1 MSDGSGAAPGG
12 HDRPD
17 LGGRLLDVVLY
28 GPAGLVVTVA
38 EHGPELVERGRAQL
52 ESRIASAR
60 SVGELAVRFGRVELR
75 RRADELF
82 GGSGGRSGRP
92 DPVGAPMGPLRS
104 VGGRQDSQ
112 DSRDSTRDVPTPDGG
127 QGVSGAPGGRGS
139 GVPPVTSLGIP
150 GFDTLSASQVVQR
163 LDGLSRSELV
173 AVRAYEAHGRGRRT
187 VLNRI
192 DQLMDERA

>member
-1 MSDGSGAAPGG
+1 VSDGSGAAPGG

-17 LGGRLLDVVLY
+17 LSGRLLDVLLY

-38 EHGPELVERGRAQL
+38 ERGPELVERGRAQL
-52 ESRIASAR
+52 GGRIASAR
-60 SVGELAVRFGRVELR
+60 AVGELAVRFGRVELW
-75 RRADELF
+75 RRAEELL
-82 GGSGGRSGRP
+82 GGSVGRSGRP
-92 DPVGAPMGPLRS
+92 DPVGVPAAPLRS
-104 VGGRQDSQ
+104 VGGSDGPRGA
-112 DSRDSTRDVPTPDGG
+112 TRDAPALDGRP
-127 QGVSGAPGGRGS
+127 GVTAAPARRS
-139 GVPPVTSLGIP
+139 DGVPPVASLGIP

-173 AVRAYEAHGRGRRT
+173 AVRAYESGGRGRRT

>member
-1 MSDGSGAAPGG
+1 MSDGSEAPPGG

-17 LGGRLLDVVLY
+17 LGARLLDVVLY

-38 EHGPELVERGRAQL
+38 EHGPELAERGRAQL
-52 ESRIASAR
+52 GGRVASAR
-60 SVGELAVRFGRVELR
+60 AVGELAVRFGRVELR
-75 RRADELF
+75 RRVDELLR
-82 GGSGGRSGRP
+82 GSGGRSGRP

-104 VGGRQDSQ
+104 VGGPDGHRGA
-112 DSRDSTRDVPTPDGG
+112 TRDAPAADGKP
-127 QGVSGAPGGRGS
+127 GVTAAPARRS
-139 GVPPVTSLGIP
+139 DGVPPVASLGIP